1 MRKLNKKV
9 VTLVSLVLILALGSV
24 MGFLNFTASKSAKK
38 EFASLCEN
46 FIKKS
51 PALIEELSS
60 AQVNDE
66 IRIPK
71 LALLKNINSYKNSLD
86 KLTKYS
92 GARETKEI
100 IINAEVL
107 LKDFLDLKDRQG
119 NVEFRNP
126 YRLEYKAY
134 LDLLPL
140 VAIRSLSDPAY
151 GERFLA
157 MVAPVEAKYKA
168 FNANNFDAS
177 EKLKVS
183 KGLFIKK
190 IGEANILCKEAKIS
204 ND

>member
-9 VTLVSLVLILALGSV
+9 ITLVSLVLILAFGSV
-24 MGFLNFTASKSAKK
+24 IGFLNFTASQSAKK

-46 FIKKS
+46 FIKTS
-51 PALIEELSS
+51 PALVEELSS

-71 LALLKNINSYKNSLD
+71 LALLKNINSYKNSLGE
-86 KLTKYS
+86 LTKYS

-100 IINAEVL
+100 IISAEVL

-134 LDLLPL
+134 LDMLPL

-151 GERFLA
+151 QERFLA

-168 FNANNFDAS
+168 FNTNNFDGNVN
-177 EKLKVS
+177 LMVS
-183 KGLFIKK
+183 KGLFTKK
-190 IGEANILCKEAKIS
+190 IGEANILCKEAK
-204 ND
+204 NTK

>member
-24 MGFLNFTASKSAKK
+24 MGFLNFTASKSAKI

-86 KLTKYS
+86 ELTKYS

-134 LDLLPL
+134 LDMLPL
-140 VAIRSLSDPAY
+140 VAIRSLSDPAFQ
-151 GERFLA
+151 ERFLA

-168 FNANNFDAS
+168 FNTNNFDGNVN
-177 EKLKVS
+177 LMVS
-183 KGLFIKK
+183 KDLFTKK
-190 IGEANILCKEAKIS
+190 IGEANILCKVAKTTK
-204 ND
+204 